1 LDNRSNEDSI
11 SLNKYIANTGVCS
24 RREADTLI
32 KEGRVTLNGQPT
44 KPGNRV
50 FAGDVVLVDDKPLLD
65 EPDASYIILN
75 KPPGIVSTTD
85 LNEPRNIISF
95 INHDKRLFTVG
106 RLDMA
111 SQGLIILTNDGDIVN
126 KILRA
131 GNAHEKE
138 YIVKVKSPISE
149 EFVHKMS
156 TGVPILGTVTKPCL
170 VTQIDDYHFRITLIQ
185 GLNRQIRRMCEFLD
199 YEISMIKRTRIMHLT
214 LSGLRIG
221 EWRELSEGEV
231 SVLLEKTAHS
241 SKTN

>member
-1 LDNRSNEDSI
+1 LEKGTNEDSI
-11 SLNKYIANTGVCS
+11 SLNKYIANTGICS
-24 RREADTLI
+24 RREADSLI
-32 KEGRVTLNGQPT
+32 REGRVTLNGEAT

-50 FAGDVVLVDDKPLLD
+50 FEGDIVLIDDKPLKD
-65 EPDASYIILN
+65 EPEVSYVILN

-138 YIVKVKSPISE
+138 YVVKVKSPITP
-149 EFVHKMS
+149 EFIHKMS
-156 TGVPILGTVTKPCL
+156 SGIPILGTVTKPCL
-170 VTQIDDYHFRITLIQ
+170 VTKMDDYTFRITLIQ
-185 GLNRQIRRMCEFLD
+185 GLNRQIRRMCEYLE

-221 EWRELSEGEV
+221 EWRELSEAEIT
-231 SVLLEKTAHS
+231 VLLEKTENS
-241 SKTN
+241 LKN

>member
-1 LDNRSNEDSI
+1 MDNRSNEDSI
-11 SLNKYIANTGVCS
+11 SLNKYIANTGICS
-24 RREADTLI
+24 RREADSLI
-32 KEGRVTLNGQPT
+32 KEGRVTLNGEDT

-50 FAGDVVLVDDKPLLD
+50 FEGDIVLIDGKPLLE
-65 EPDASYIILN
+65 EPEASYIILN

-95 INHDKRLFTVG
+95 IGHDKRLFTVG

-138 YIVKVKSPISE
+138 YVVRVKSPVTA
-149 EFVHKMS
+149 EFIHKMS
-156 TGVPILGTVTKPCL
+156 SGVPILGTVTKPCL
-170 VTQIDDYHFRITLIQ
+170 VTKIDDYSFRITLIQ

-221 EWRELSEGEV
+221 EWRELSEEEV
-231 SVLLEKTAHS
+231 SALLEKTEHS
-241 SKTN
+241 SKN